1 MLGDT
6 CTTCHQP
13 TTTCTCPEGPCIP
26 ANDDG
31 ECEDWMNAACVF
43 WKGSDIPNTPIKK
56 NARMSEII
64 LYLVS
69 EINTLKSKVN
79 ALENP

>member
-69 EINTLKSKVN
+69 EINTLKSKVY